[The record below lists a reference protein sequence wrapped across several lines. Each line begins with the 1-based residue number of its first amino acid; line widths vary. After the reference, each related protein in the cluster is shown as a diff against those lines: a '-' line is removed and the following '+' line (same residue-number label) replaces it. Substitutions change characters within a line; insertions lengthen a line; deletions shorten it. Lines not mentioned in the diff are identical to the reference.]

1 MEGVIEVV
9 FEIILRIAP
18 AVWNQV
24 SPVLLRVL
32 TLSVQLIIHTLKQL
46 TWGIFRIIPALL
58 NVWVVIPP
66 GKVGVQVWPAGGAVQ
81 PGALMPGM
89 NWLAPGSDVL
99 LVNTQLGTVSAEHVY
114 CGTVGGTDVR
124 FRRVEILWRLQSID
138 FASTLVASFGP
149 NFDTVWLHSRIHH
162 EIAQLCSTFSIHD
175 ALTAGWGSLAE
186 PLAIAIRNATALGAP
201 GIDIISA
208 RLGSVHM
215 PSTLSAAFDEAGAL
229 RAALQVQV
237 RAAASARAGAESNRT
252 KAISLAESALH
263 VANISA
269 NRAIAAAESLLQAE
283 AIDLDTMIAQTKANA
298 DAHAQR
304 IQALASAEKHVLTPE
319 YLAYLR
325 AEAELTA
332 VPWNIMGDAVPEG
345 WV

>member
-1 MEGVIEVV
+1 MEQVLEAIA
-9 FEIILRIAP
+9 EIIIRLAVHAWNHGSP
-18 AVWNQV
+18 AIF
-24 SPVLLRVL
+24 RVV
-32 TLSVQLIIHTLKQL
+32 TLSIQLLVHTLKQV
-46 TWGIFRIIPALL
+46 TWGIFRIIPSLL
-58 NVWVVIPP
+58 NVWIVIPP
-66 GKVGVQVWPAGGAVQ
+66 GKVGVQVWPIGGAVQ
-81 PGALMPGM
+81 SEALMPGM
-89 NWLAPGSDVL
+89 NWLTPGSEVHF
-99 LVNTQLGTVSAEHVY
+99 VNTQLGTVAAEHVY

-124 FRRVEILWRLQSID
+124 FRRVEVLWRLQSID

-175 ALTAGWGSLAE
+175 ALTSGWGSLAE
-186 PLAIAIRNATALGAP
+186 PLAAAIRNATALGAP

-215 PSTLSAAFDEAGAL
+215 PHTLSTAFDEAGAL

-237 RAAASARAGAESNRT
+237 RTAASARAEAESNHT

-283 AIDLDTMIAQTKANA
+283 AIDLVTMIAQAKANA
-298 DAHAQR
+298 DAHAQHIR
-304 IQALASAEKHVLTPE
+304 ALANAEKHVLTPE

-325 AEAELTA
+325 AEAELSS